1 MVFSVTMVFLKNV
14 IALNDVPD
22 WNFQLE
28 WFDCSDIFI
37 VLILSKRGLIGGINY
52 DQTIFIG

>member
-14 IALNDVPD
+14 IALNDVPG
-22 WNFQLE
+22 WNFQLG

-37 VLILSKRGLIGGINY
+37 VLILSKRGLIEGINY